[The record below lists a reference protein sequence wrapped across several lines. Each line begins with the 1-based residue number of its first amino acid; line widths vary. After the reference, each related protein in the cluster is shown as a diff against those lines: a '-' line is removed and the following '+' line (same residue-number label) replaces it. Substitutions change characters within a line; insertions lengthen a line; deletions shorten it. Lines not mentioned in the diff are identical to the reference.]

1 MVKKNFNIINSTR
14 CRYGIVVKVRDGI
27 AYVRDF
33 DFAKFGA
40 LVVFESSSRY
50 VRELVEKG
58 IVDKIRGIVMSI
70 EEKFIAVVAFG
81 SERTIRA
88 GDRVSVENDVV
99 DIRVGIGLLG
109 RIIDP
114 LGYPLDNKNAIIN
127 LEQEPFD
134 SSGKGYYLGFKKLG
148 YQRPVETPVPGIIDR
163 KPIRRPLLTG
173 LRVLDSMI
181 PIGLGQRELII
192 GDRQTGKTVI
202 AVDMML
208 NQAFLNERLR
218 EKYMT
223 VSATV
228 NRLWVKLVNSLRA
241 REAFIDSSWIFR
253 GDANAV
259 EPKSICYCIYVAI
272 GQRQATVTR
281 IAKTLNKSRHLY
293 ERRFSPERFYL
304 FKPLNYCIIMATI
317 SSDPAALQY
326 LAPYAGCTVGEFFR
340 DNGLNAVVV
349 YDDLSKHA
357 VAYRQISLLLRRP
370 SGREA
375 YPGDIFYLHSRLLER
390 AAQLSNTLKGGSLTA
405 FPIVETQYN
414 NFAAFIPT
422 NVISITDGQVFL
434 DRRMF
439 HEGMRPAVNTR
450 LSISRVGANA
460 QFKSIRG
467 LVGQLRTQLA
477 KYYLLKDIVHFSD
490 DIDIATQRILD
501 RGYRLTEILCQDKYT
516 PQDIAVQTL
525 LLYSGVSGFLDNIQP
540 NTRAVLFIHKFSSF
554 MKLLDYN
561 RIKSVEGLERFGL
574 LNDWVKRFL
583 VLDILEIYSTIKIIN
598 N

>member
-1 MVKKNFNIINSTR
+1 MVKKNSNIINSTR

-81 SERTIRA
+81 NERTIRA

-228 NRLWVKLVNSLRA
+228 NRL
-241 REAFIDSSWIFR
+241 
-253 GDANAV
+253 
-259 EPKSICYCIYVAI
+259 
-272 GQRQATVTR
+272 
-281 IAKTLNKSRHLY
+281 
-293 ERRFSPERFYL
+293 
-304 FKPLNYCIIMATI
+304 
-317 SSDPAALQY
+317 
-326 LAPYAGCTVGEFFR
+326 
-340 DNGLNAVVV
+340 
-349 YDDLSKHA
+349 
-357 VAYRQISLLLRRP
+357 
-370 SGREA
+370 
-375 YPGDIFYLHSRLLER
+375 
-390 AAQLSNTLKGGSLTA
+390 
-405 FPIVETQYN
+405 
-414 NFAAFIPT
+414 
-422 NVISITDGQVFL
+422 
-434 DRRMF
+434 
-439 HEGMRPAVNTR
+439 
-450 LSISRVGANA
+450 
-460 QFKSIRG
+460 
-467 LVGQLRTQLA
+467 
-477 KYYLLKDIVHFSD
+477 
-490 DIDIATQRILD
+490 
-501 RGYRLTEILCQDKYT
+501 
-516 PQDIAVQTL
+516 
-525 LLYSGVSGFLDNIQP
+525 
-540 NTRAVLFIHKFSSF
+540 
-554 MKLLDYN
+554 
-561 RIKSVEGLERFGL
+561 
-574 LNDWVKRFL
+574 
-583 VLDILEIYSTIKIIN
+583 
-598 N
+598 